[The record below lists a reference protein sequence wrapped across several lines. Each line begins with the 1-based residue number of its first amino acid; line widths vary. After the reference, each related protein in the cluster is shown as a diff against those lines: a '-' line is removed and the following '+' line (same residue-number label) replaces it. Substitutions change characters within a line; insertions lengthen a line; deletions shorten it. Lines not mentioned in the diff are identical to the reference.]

1 MNATLVEVVDLRG
14 AIVQRYNQASGGSFT
29 IAQGP
34 AGAAP
39 LPDGEGQPVDVR
51 GTSGTLFTD
60 DTGNRTL
67 LTWQEGEVSIWIGGD
82 LTAEQVQALADS
94 LQ

>member
-1 MNATLVEVVDLRG
+1 
-14 AIVQRYNQASGGSFT
+14 
-29 IAQGP
+29 
-34 AGAAP
+34 
-39 LPDGEGQPVDVR
+39 VR